1 MFGYRSEFVTDTR
14 GTGIINTLFFKY
26 DEPNG
31 YSQQREHGSLIAH
44 ESGLTNGYGISNTQ
58 DRGILFI
65 GPGENIYKGQVIG
78 ENLRN
83 DDLSINPCK
92 TKQLTNMRSK
102 GEGVSIYIK
111 TPRKMGLEDALEY
124 IADDELVE
132 VTPKSIRIRKAIL
145 DEAEAR
151 RRKSQGMIG

>member
-1 MFGYRSEFVTDTR
+1 MDMEFQILKT
-14 GTGIINTLFFKY
+14 
-26 DEPNG
+26 E
-31 YSQQREHGSLIAH
+31 
-44 ESGLTNGYGISNTQ
+44 ES
-58 DRGILFI
+58 FI